1 MFFFLL
7 AGILAVIGCM
17 TKFYLLAYIAIGI
30 AGGAIIMGL
39 MTDHGILSGVVTILV
54 AIAVPVLY
62 LIFHEIWIVY
72 VSYIFI
78 SMVINADA
86 ILDCDQYD
94 EYTIEGKLYRVWNKE
109 ASDNVYQ
116 FLIFFFM
123 GLWVLFALIVQVW
136 NVFLIVPSLYLIIRS
151 VILIVHEV
159 KENGFQKPDLG
170 DAIRTVGL
178 SYKRLAR
185 LPRLSSYDGEFSAW
199 AMILSLI
206 LLAASIALAVLEST
220 HTYSGTLEMIANS
233 PSNLWNN
240 SMWFPGTQW
249 LCEVMVD
256 DCNEYAF
263 VVQFLAF
270 FGMLVA
276 AVLEAAL
283 TVVWLLLLF
292 VYMLLA
298 VAVMWTC
305 GLAVPPLIS
314 VGLLVVTIMAFVRE
328 RSDVNRWISIL
339 CFLVSVVCCVI
350 YFYYFIP
357 IIQF

>member
-17 TKFYLLAYIAIGI
+17 TKFYVLAYIAIGI

-72 VSYIFI
+72 LSYIFI

-109 ASDNVYQ
+109 ATDNVYQ

-123 GLWVLFALIVQVW
+123 GLWVLFALIVQAW
-136 NVFLIVPSLYLIIRS
+136 NWFLIVPSLYLIIRS

-159 KENGFQKPDLG
+159 KENGFQKPDFG
-170 DAIRTVGL
+170 DAIQTVGM
-178 SYKRLAR
+178 SYKRLVQ
-185 LPRLSSYDGEFSAW
+185 LPRLSRYGGEFSAW
-199 AMILSLI
+199 AMILSI
-206 LLAASIALAVLEST
+206 GLLALSVTLTILESNHVYT
-220 HTYSGTLEMIANS
+220 GMLDQLGKIPTNMYSCTE
-233 PSNLWNN
+233 
-240 SMWFPGTQW
+240 WFPGTQW
-249 LCEVMVD
+249 MCAVMVGD
-256 DCNEYAF
+256 FGSAF
-263 VVQFLAF
+263 LVRVLAF

-283 TVVWLLLLF
+283 SVVWIILIGVLVLLGF
-292 VYMLLA
+292 VLMAILGFA
-298 VAVMWTC
+298 VS
-305 GLAVPPLIS
+305 PLIC
-314 VGLLVVTIMAFVRE
+314 VGLLVMIIMAFVRE
-328 RSDVNRWISIL
+328 RSDANRWISIL
-339 CFLVSVVCCVI
+339 CFLASVVSCV
-350 YFYYFIP
+350 FYYHYVL
-357 IIQF
+357 QVV